1 LSSCAY
7 FSSFQV
13 LSQVIF
19 ILFSILITVRIL
31 IILGDVFENKN
42 CIFVISIVLG
52 LYVSVVF
59 WTVLCFLLDVICG
72 KVHFTVAI
80 MPDFLLELTR
90 I

>member
-31 IILGDVFENKN
+31 IILGNVFENKN
-42 CIFVISIVLG
+42 CKFVISVVLG
-52 LYVSVVF
+52 SYVYVVF
-59 WTVLCFLLDVICG
+59 WTCIVSLQDVLCG
-72 KVHFTVAI
+72 KVQFTTII
-80 MPDFLLELTR
+80 MLDFLLELTR